1 MVFQNDWDPVVIKK
15 PTPTKPHHTPQKQV
29 EIDSESGPPKQ
40 ASVELRK
47 QIQNARV
54 AKGMSQSQLAQIINE
69 KPAVIQ
75 AYESGKAVPDCK
87 VLQKLRKGLGVK
99 LSSK

>member
-1 MVFQNDWDPVVIKK
+1 MVFHNDWEPVVLKK
-15 PTPTKPHHTPQKQV
+15 PSAPKPHQTPPKDKT
-29 EIDSESGPPKQ
+29 EEEGPPKQ
-40 ASVELRK
+40 ASLELRK

-69 KPAVIQ
+69 KPAVVQ
-75 AYESGKAVPDCK
+75 AYESGKAIPDCK

-99 LSSK
+99 LSSR